1 METVWHSNKNLS
13 QHLFT
18 GVLYNQYS
26 PPPGFCWD
34 ILCNDEPLVDDPE
47 SHSYNLDRRLSS
59 FVSYVK
65 GQAAHFKTNNVALTM
80 GMDFHYSV
88 TSIIIF
94 YEIDHRFHFV
104 SLLKPNRNKFTFLIQ
119 AAHAWFT
126 NLDKLIKY
134 VNMGTDEHGL
144 HLVYSSPSCYLKGNC
159 NYIS

>member
-1 METVWHSNKNLS
+1 METVWYSNKNLS

-47 SHSYNLDRRLSS
+47 SHSYNLDRRIAS

-65 GQAAHFKTNNVALTM
+65 GQASHFKTNNVALTM

-88 TSIIIF
+88 NTA
-94 YEIDHRFHFV
+94 EIPYRLYNRINYNHR
-104 SLLKPNRNKFTFLIQ
+104 L
-119 AAHAWFT
+119 
-126 NLDKLIKY
+126 
-134 VNMGTDEHGL
+134 
-144 HLVYSSPSCYLKGNC
+144 
-159 NYIS
+159 